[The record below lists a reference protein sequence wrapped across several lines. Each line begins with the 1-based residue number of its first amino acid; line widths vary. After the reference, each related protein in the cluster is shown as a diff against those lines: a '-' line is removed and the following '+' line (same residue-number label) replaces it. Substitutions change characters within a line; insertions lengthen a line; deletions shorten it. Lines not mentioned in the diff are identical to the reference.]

1 MLAPWKESYDQ
12 PRWHIK
18 KQMHCF
24 ANKVCLAKAL
34 VFPVSHV
41 WMQELDYTES
51 WALKN
56 WCFWT
61 VVLEKTLESP
71 LDSKEIQPV
80 HPKGNQ
86 YWIFIGRTDDE
97 AEVLILWPPDVKNWL
112 IGKDADAGKDWR
124 QEEKGPTEDVMVGW
138 HHHLDAHESDWAS
151 SGSWWWTGKPGM
163 VQSMGSQRVKHD
175 WTTQLNWTELM
186 FISKVMSLFLIC
198 PLGLS

>member
-61 VVLEKTLESP
+61 VMLEKTLESS
-71 LDSKEIQPV
+71 LSSKKIQPV

-86 YWIFIGRTDDE
+86 YWMFIGRTDSE
-97 AEVLILWPPDVKNWL
+97 AETPILWPPNVKNWL
-112 IGKDADAGKDWR
+112 MERPWCWERLKAG
-124 QEEKGPTEDVMVGW
+124 EEGGDRGW
-138 HHHLDAHESDWAS
+138 DGWMALPIQWTWVWVSSESW
-151 SGSWWWTGKPGM
+151 
-163 VQSMGSQRVKHD
+163 
-175 WTTQLNWTELM
+175 
-186 FISKVMSLFLIC
+186 
-198 PLGLS
+198 